1 MCLAGAWKGVA
12 VHLHLTFPQSYP
24 LAPPTVTLVT
34 DLSGHPN
41 VFGGWI
47 CLDMLKDVSAAAE

>member
-1 MCLAGAWKGVA
+1 MA